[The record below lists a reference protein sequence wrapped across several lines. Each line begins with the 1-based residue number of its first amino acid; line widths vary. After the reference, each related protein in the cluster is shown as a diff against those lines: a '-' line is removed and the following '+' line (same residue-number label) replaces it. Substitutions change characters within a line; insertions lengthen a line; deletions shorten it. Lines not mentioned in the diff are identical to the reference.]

1 MLHSRRHQE
10 RTREGLM
17 SADAPN
23 GEPFADEPATIPTEA
38 AEPTS
43 STVAGARA
51 GRGRLVAWLGAGA
64 AAAAIGIGIVVL
76 VSSRSA
82 GLDIAAGYVPADAVF
97 YMEAQL
103 DLPSGQRETLRG
115 ILERFPAATPD
126 DLLGPALADTLDEA
140 LASGDAGFTYSG
152 DIAPWFTGRVALSVN
167 AVPDDLSTGSFSIPA
182 MTFLLGT
189 RDEAAAKEAVD
200 KIRTSIEQSGGVTF
214 SSADRGGT
222 ILWTV
227 ESPAGAMGPEATT
240 LEIAVSGDQV
250 ILGIN
255 GGGGTALDVHA
266 GKGDALSHNNDL
278 AELIGRLPTT
288 RVATM
293 TVNSRA
299 ILEMNALPSP
309 LPSALAAAIAST
321 PESGVLSL
329 SFEEDAVRMDIVSGP
344 LPDGATDAKLASDL
358 AAEIP
363 GDALLFAEAPGVGE
377 AIGSSVETLKAT
389 LAADPA
395 TSLVLDQLSEVESAL
410 GVKLEDY
417 FDWAGG
423 MAFAVGRDGDDAWGG
438 LLVEVNDA
446 AGAGQRIGQLDAF
459 VALAASDPASG
470 ITVTHPKVAGFTFT
484 SARIAVPIEAGLPL
498 TGIVFEYGLADDRL
512 LIGFGDSFIGRT
524 LDLAAADSLA
534 SSAAYGRALDALGSD
549 PAYGVTFVDLAAS
562 RAWAEEILPADV
574 KAEYDREI
582 GPNLEPLDYLAMGS
596 RRDGR
601 FVISTMLLTLN

>member
-1 MLHSRRHQE
+1 
-10 RTREGLM
+10 M

-23 GEPFADEPATIPTEA
+23 DEPIADEAVTIPTEA
-38 AEPTS
+38 AEPAS
-43 STVAGARA
+43 SMVPVARS
-51 GRGRLVAWLGAGA
+51 GRGRLLPWLAGGAV
-64 AAAAIGIGIVVL
+64 AAAAIAIGIVVL
-76 VSSRSA
+76 VGGRSA
-82 GLDIAAGYVPADAVF
+82 GLDVAAGYVPADAVF

-140 LASGDAGFTYSG
+140 LASSEAGFTYSG
-152 DIAPWFTGRVALSVN
+152 DIAPWFTGRVAVSIN
-167 AVPDDLSTGSFSIPA
+167 AVPDDISTGTFSIPA

-214 SSADRGGT
+214 SSADRDGT
-222 ILWTV
+222 TLWTV

-266 GKGDALSHNNDL
+266 GKGDALSHNSDL
-278 AELIGRLPTT
+278 AELIDRLPTT

-299 ILEMNALPSP
+299 ILEMNAFPSP
-309 LPSALAAAIAST
+309 LPSAIAASIAST
-321 PESGVLSL
+321 PESAVLSL
-329 SFEEDAVRMDIVSGP
+329 SFEEDAIRMDTVSGP
-344 LPDGATDAKLASDL
+344 LPDGATDTKLASDL

-363 GDALLFAEAPGVGE
+363 GDALLFAEAPAVGE
-377 AIGSSVETLKAT
+377 AIGRGVETLKAMA
-389 LAADPA
+389 AADPA
-395 TSLVLDQLSEVESAL
+395 TSIVLDQLAEVESSL

-423 MAFAVGRDGDDAWGG
+423 MAIAVGRDGDDAWGG
-438 LLVEVNDA
+438 VLVEVNDA
-446 AGAGQRIGQLDAF
+446 AAAGQRIGQLDAF
-459 VALAASDPASG
+459 VALAASDPSSG
-470 ITVTHPKVAGFTFT
+470 ITVTHPSVAGFTFT
-484 SARIAVPIEAGLPL
+484 SARISVPVSAGLPL
-498 TGIVFEYGLADDRL
+498 TDIVFEYGLADDRL
-512 LIGFGDSFIGRT
+512 LVGFGASFIGRT

-549 PAYGVTFVDLAAS
+549 PKYGLIFVDLAAS
-562 RAWAEEILPADV
+562 RAWVESIMPADV
-574 KAEYDREI
+574 KVGYDRDI

-596 RRDGR
+596 RLDGR
-601 FVISTMLLTLN
+601 FVISTALLTLN